1 MRPWCRTKGG
11 SYKEYIK
18 NKPICWGI
26 KVWVL
31 CEAKRSYVC
40 NFDIYLGKEEGN
52 VEHNLAWRVVRKLLL
67 LLIKNKYH
75 HLYMDNL
82 HFIELEQK
90 KILAC
95 GTIRT
100 DWKGFFNNIILTSA
114 MERRMNHG
122 DYAWRNHAG
131 CHGMISMTVYLV
143 FTIHPS
149 ESNGERAV
157 VERHNA
163 AGGRE
168 AIPCPPAQSAHQEFM
183 VGVNL
188 AEQILHSLEKNSFT
202 MDWKFVCW
210 ILMLFTRK

>member
-18 NKPICWGI
+18 NKPICWEI

-31 CEAKRSYVC
+31 CEAKRGYVC

-67 LLIKNKYH
+67 LIKNKYH
-75 HLYMDNL
+75 YLYMDNL

-100 DWKGFFNNIILTSA
+100 DWKGFFNNIVLTSA
-114 MERRMNHG
+114 MERGMNHG
-122 DYAWRNHAG
+122 NYAWRNHVG
-131 CHGMISMTVYLV
+131 CHSMISMTVYLV
-143 FTIHPS
+143 FTIDPS
-149 ESNGERAV
+149 ESNGEPAV

-168 AIPCPPAQSAHQEFM
+168 AILCPPAQSAHQEFM

>member
-1 MRPWCRTKGG
+1 M
-11 SYKEYIK
+11 
-18 NKPICWGI
+18 
-26 KVWVL
+26 
-31 CEAKRSYVC
+31 
-40 NFDIYLGKEEGN
+40 
-52 VEHNLAWRVVRKLLL
+52 LL

-122 DYAWRNHAG
+122 DYAWRNHVG

-202 MDWKFVCW
+202 MDWKFVC
-210 ILMLFTRK
+210 